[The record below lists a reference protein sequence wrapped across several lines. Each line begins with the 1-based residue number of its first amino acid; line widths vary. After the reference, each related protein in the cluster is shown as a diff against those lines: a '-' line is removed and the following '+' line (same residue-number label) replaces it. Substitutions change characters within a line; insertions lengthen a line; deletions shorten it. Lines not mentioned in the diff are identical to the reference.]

1 MISPQFVNDTTLLY
15 MSAYDFIS
23 YDTEEESFNLIHRP
37 LPPENQPKNSTEEFI
52 NVNFGQENR

>member
-1 MISPQFVNDTTLLY
+1 

-37 LPPENQPKNSTEEFI
+37 LLPENQPKNCAEEFI
-52 NVNFGQENR
+52 NVNFG